1 MNNNKKVNSSNNL
14 PRNNGLKNNAS
25 KPNPFKNNSSNS
37 TNVSKSNSN
46 GVVNRTVEA
55 GKNNPVVALIV
66 IIIILVLLYVL
77 GNYVYDF
84 YQKNNNVKILK
95 ESLLQGINDARNEYE
110 VGGGKMPNSTYSNE
124 YGLSF
129 WMYVDDYSYRQGQ
142 RKFILR
148 RGDLSNEVNPEIY
161 LHPNHNTLQVNV
173 SLMTDSKGE
182 ALPHQDV
189 DASPE
194 HANNASASNNTTET
208 TSESTN
214 DKASATTTTV
224 KEGFTTCDCDQV
236 KSSEDVL
243 SNVNSNNP
251 NVSQNY
257 NNEVFDLI
265 SGNEVPKPNTHN
277 KLLNNV
283 VEQFADETSS
293 NNNSTNANNA
303 NNSNNKDCECD
314 TETDKVTT
322 ESDRQAFEDKC
333 GKCLVEDFP
342 LQKWVHVVIS
352 QYNQVVDIYVDGK
365 LRSSC
370 VMPGFPMLTQEN
382 LVLSPDGGFS
392 GQMTNVTYYNTA
404 LGADEVFAI
413 YKDGPQGSN
422 NILSGIP
429 NWVYVIV
436 VLVIVGIV
444 GFSLTA

>member
-1 MNNNKKVNSSNNL
+1 MNNNKKVNSSNNF
-14 PRNNGLKNNAS
+14 LKNNTVKS
-25 KPNPFKNNSSNS
+25 NPFKNNS
-37 TNVSKSNSN
+37 N
-46 GVVNRTVEA
+46 GVVNKTFEA
-55 GKNNPVVALIV
+55 GKSNPVMALVILIV
-66 IIIILVLLYVL
+66 ILVLLYVL

-84 YQKNNNVKILK
+84 YQKNNSVKILK

-182 ALPHQDV
+182 SLPHQDV
-189 DASPE
+189 DATPE
-194 HANNASASNNTTET
+194 HANNTNTSNNNTSET

-214 DKASATTTTV
+214 DNASATTTTV

-236 KSSEDVL
+236 KSSEDIL

-251 NVSQNY
+251 NVAQNY
-257 NNEVFDLI
+257 NNKVFDLI

-293 NNNSTNANNA
+293 NGNNSNSNNS
-303 NNSNNKDCECD
+303 NSNNKDCECD
-314 TETDKVTT
+314 TETEKVTT
-322 ESDRQAFEDKC
+322 ESDRQSFEDKC

-342 LQKWVHVVIS
+342 LQKWVHVVVS

-413 YKDGPQGSN
+413 YKDGPEGSN

-429 NWVYVIV
+429 NWVYFVVALVVVGVVIT
-436 VLVIVGIV
+436 
-444 GFSLTA
+444 SLTA